1 MKASLRKRV
10 FCYILDFFIIA
21 IIGWILSM
29 IVPKSTEYIAAQN
42 DMSILSERY
51 LNNEISF
58 LDYFND
64 YSILAKEIDQN
75 NILYVSIYFVSVLI
89 YFIVVPLCLKGRTL
103 GMLLLKL
110 KVKDKSNSL
119 FKVVLIRGI
128 VAYGVLYYLFG
139 LMILLV
145 PGRLYFI
152 ILTILAI
159 IQIFVVI
166 YSVFM
171 IKYRD
176 DKRSLA
182 DILSNSNILVES

>member
-58 LDYFND
+58 LDYFNE

-75 NILYVSIYFVSVLI
+75 NILYVSIYFVSGLI

-139 LMILLV
+139 LIVLLV
-145 PGRLYFI
+145 PGSIYFI

>member
-1 MKASLRKRV
+1 MKANLRKRV

-29 IVPKSTEYIAAQN
+29 VVPKSTEYISAQN

-51 LNNEISF
+51 LNSEISF
-58 LDYFND
+58 SEYFNQ

-89 YFIVVPLCLKGRTL
+89 YFIVVPLYLKGRTI
-103 GMLLLKL
+103 GMLFLKL
-110 KVKDKSNSL
+110 TVKDKSKNL

-159 IQIFVVI
+159 IQILVVI
-166 YSVFM
+166 YSIFM

-182 DILSNSNILVES
+182 DILSNSNILIES

>member
-21 IIGWILSM
+21 IIGWILSI

-42 DMSILSERY
+42 DMSILSEKY

-58 LDYFND
+58 LEYFNE

-110 KVKDKSNSL
+110 KVKDKSKNL

-128 VAYGVLYYLFG
+128 VAYGVLYYFFG

-159 IQIFVVI
+159 IQILVVI
-166 YSVFM
+166 YSIFM

-182 DILSNSNILVES
+182 DILSNSNILIES

>member
-1 MKASLRKRV
+1 MKANLRKRV

-29 IVPKSTEYIAAQN
+29 VVPKSTEYISAQN

-51 LNNEISF
+51 LNSEISF
-58 LDYFND
+58 SEYFNQ

-89 YFIVVPLCLKGRTL
+89 YFIVVPLYLKGRTI
-103 GMLLLKL
+103 GMLILKL
-110 KVKDKSNSL
+110 KVKDKSENL

-159 IQIFVVI
+159 IQILVVI
-166 YSVFM
+166 YSIFM

-182 DILSNSNILVES
+182 DILSNSNILIES

>member
-21 IIGWILSM
+21 IIGWILSI

-58 LDYFND
+58 LEYFNE

-110 KVKDKSNSL
+110 KVKDKSKNL

>member
-1 MKASLRKRV
+1 MKANLRKRV

-29 IVPKSTEYIAAQN
+29 VVPKSTEYISAQN

-51 LNNEISF
+51 LNSEISF
-58 LDYFND
+58 SEYFNQ

-89 YFIVVPLCLKGRTL
+89 YFIVVPLYLKGRTL

-110 KVKDKSNSL
+110 TVKDKSKNL

-159 IQIFVVI
+159 IQILVVI
-166 YSVFM
+166 YSIFM

-182 DILSNSNILVES
+182 DILSNSNILIES